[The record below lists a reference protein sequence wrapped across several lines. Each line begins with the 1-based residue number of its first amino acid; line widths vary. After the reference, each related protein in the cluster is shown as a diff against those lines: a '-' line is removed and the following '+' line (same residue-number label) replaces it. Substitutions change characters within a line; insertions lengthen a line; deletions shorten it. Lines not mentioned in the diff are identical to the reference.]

1 VVRLRQRLR
10 PHLRNRLLISSVM
23 RAGGVMNR
31 LSWNMKRGAALL
43 LALTSCFASVAL
55 AAAPGA
61 APASA
66 DRAAAAERLA
76 RWRAE
81 LPQGS
86 GPHRVVRLIE
96 PDLTEYTIYRPAD
109 LSRSG
114 KLPIIAFA
122 NGACRNTSTEYA
134 AFLSEIASHGYLV
147 IAVGR
152 DDLGPAQN
160 GAATAPDGRL
170 IQVIDVKVLN
180 QAVDWALARNKD
192 SSSAYHR
199 RLRADRIAF
208 MGHSCGGMQALTASA
223 DRRATTTVV
232 LNSGYYRTPPAR
244 PPGPLPEYRRWSEL
258 HAPTLILAGGPDDVA
273 YRIAKDS
280 YEDGVAAKLP
290 IFLASLPTV
299 AHGGAY
305 EAPDREWSR
314 VVLAWL
320 DWQLKGDRKAR
331 AQFVG
336 KPCGLCTNAAWQDV
350 AGSGL
355 R

>member
-1 VVRLRQRLR
+1 
-10 PHLRNRLLISSVM
+10 M
-23 RAGGVMNR
+23 KGRAW
-31 LSWNMKRGAALL
+31 LW
-43 LALTSCFASVAL
+43 LAMASLAGL
-55 AAAPGA
+55 PGFAAAP
-61 APASA
+61 APAEDRSA
-66 DRAAAAERLA
+66 MTERLA

-96 PDLTEYTIYRPAD
+96 PDFTEHTIYRPAD
-109 LSRSG
+109 LARAP

-134 AFLSEIASHGYLV
+134 AFLGEIASHGYMV

-152 DDLGPAQN
+152 DDQPMG
-160 GAATAPDGRL
+160 GAPGEQTSPDGRL
-170 IQVIDVKVLN
+170 LQVIDVKVLN
-180 QAVDWALARNKD
+180 QAVDWAVARNAD
-192 SSSAYHR
+192 ASSPYR
-199 RLRADRIAF
+199 GKLRADRIAF

-223 DRRATTTVV
+223 DPRATTTVV

-258 HAPTLILAGGPDDVA
+258 HAPTLILAGGPADVA
-273 YRIAKDS
+273 YKIAKES
-280 YEDGVAAKLP
+280 FEDGAAAKLP
-290 IFLASLPTV
+290 VFFASLPAM
-299 AHGGAY
+299 AHSGAY
-305 EAPDREWSR
+305 VEPDREWSR

-320 DWQLKGDRKAR
+320 DWQLKGDRTAR

-336 KPCGLCTNAAWQDV
+336 QRCGLCASSMWEDV
-350 AGSGL
+350 ASDGL